1 MNKEL
6 SKTELV
12 TVKNEIAECMNKI
25 GSSLHGI
32 DMVLAMILVF
42 QLFVGIDYAT
52 WINSII
58 SFICYC
64 IGILWLGTYLISA
77 KMIGEKYEI
86 EVFGCIFA
94 FFGAPNPA
102 FALPALH
109 YFFIICSAAL
119 PIIEAAIEYRHL
131 GRLTNKSNFTAIR
144 NWKKFSYC
152 NFIVSVV
159 FLIMIFM
166 YFRSYSNISNCD
178 LPASAIILVIFSALS
193 GISII
198 FTGNKM
204 AKYENVL
211 SNDSQEQI

>member
-1 MNKEL
+1 MNRKL
-6 SKTELV
+6 SKPELV
-12 TVKNEIAECMNKI
+12 PVKNEIAECMNKI

-32 DMVLAMILVF
+32 EMTLALIFVF
-42 QLFVGIDYAT
+42 QLLVGT
-52 WINSII
+52 WVNSII
-58 SFICYC
+58 SIISYC
-64 IGILWLGTYLISA
+64 AGIAWLGTYLLAA
-77 KMIGEKYEI
+77 KMYGEKYEI
-86 EVFGCIFA
+86 GFFGCIAA

-102 FALPALH
+102 FALPALR

-119 PIIEAAIEYRHL
+119 PIIEAAREYQRL
-131 GRLTNKSNFTAIR
+131 GRLTNKSNFTDIS